1 MPCHRNLLL
10 FNHEG
15 TAPNMIPKFTT
26 LEIPIYKISMHTRA
40 NSEFL
45 QDQLTLALNTYRQP
59 TLQTIWGISFLFRF
73 IKSQLTA
80 WPLFLIFLVY
90 NVALFR
96 ATTNQFIYHTNKLLV
111 FGAQHFSETSI
122 IRTSIIRMLGLSA
135 RQICHACAKIHG

>member
-1 MPCHRNLLL
+1 MPCHRNL
-10 FNHEG
+10 
-15 TAPNMIPKFTT
+15 PNMIPKFTT

-111 FGAQHFSETSI
+111 FGAQHFQ
-122 IRTSIIRMLGLSA
+122 LLSKIA
-135 RQICHACAKIHG
+135 NKLSLVNKRLIFLEPITELNPIQIEAL